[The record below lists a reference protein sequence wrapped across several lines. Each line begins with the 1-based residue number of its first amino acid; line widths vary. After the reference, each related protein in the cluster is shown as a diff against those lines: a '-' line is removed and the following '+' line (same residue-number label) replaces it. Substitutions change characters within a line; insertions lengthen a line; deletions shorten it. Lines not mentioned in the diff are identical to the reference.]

1 MRPSLRLLDPL
12 STRNEP
18 IMQQDYERYV
28 VEDFEVWQLLYIRQ
42 VQQLQKSASV
52 TYLEGLKTIDF
63 RADEIPRFKKVNEK
77 LQSLTQWE
85 LVVVPGLIPD
95 RTFFELLSNQK
106 FPATTWLRKK
116 SSLDYLEEPDMF
128 HDVFAHVPLLTDV
141 FFVKFLLG
149 LGQLGLTY
157 FNNAA
162 AVEWLTRI
170 YWFTVEFGL
179 IREQGQLK
187 IYGAGIL
194 SSLGETAHCL
204 SKEATRFE
212 FDLERIM
219 HLDFRKDV
227 FQEVYFIISSYE
239 QLYDVIPALTRKMNL
254 FFNKAN

>member
-1 MRPSLRLLDPL
+1 
-12 STRNEP
+12 
-18 IMQQDYERYV
+18 MQQDYERYE
-28 VEDFEVWQLLYIRQ
+28 VEDFEVWQLLFIRQ

-63 RADEIPRFKKVNEK
+63 RADKIPRFKKVNEK
-77 LQSLTQWE
+77 LQALTQWE

-95 RTFFELLSNQK
+95 RTFFELLFNQK

-162 AVEWLTRI
+162 ALEILTRI

-204 SKEATRFE
+204 SKGATRFE

-239 QLYDVIPALTRKMNL
+239 HLYDMIPVLTRKMNL
-254 FFNKAN
+254 FFDKAN

>member
-1 MRPSLRLLDPL
+1 
-12 STRNEP
+12 
-18 IMQQDYERYV
+18 MQQDYERYE

-42 VQQLQKSASV
+42 EQQLRKSASV

-63 RADEIPRFKKVNEK
+63 RANEIPRFKKVNEK
-77 LQSLTQWE
+77 LQLLTQWE

-95 RTFFELLSNQK
+95 RTFFGLLSNQK

-128 HDVFAHVPLLTDV
+128 HDVFGHVPLLTNV

-149 LGQLGLTY
+149 LSQLGLTY

-162 AVEWLTRI
+162 ALEILTRI

-204 SKEATRFE
+204 SKGATRFE

-239 QLYDVIPALTRKMNL
+239 HLYDMIPALTRKMNL
-254 FFNKAN
+254 FFDKAN

>member
-1 MRPSLRLLDPL
+1 
-12 STRNEP
+12 
-18 IMQQDYERYV
+18 MQQDYERYE
-28 VEDFEVWQLLYIRQ
+28 VEDFEVWKLLYIRQ
-42 VQQLQKSASV
+42 EQQLRKSASV

-63 RADEIPRFKKVNEK
+63 RANEIPRFKKVNEK

-95 RTFFELLSNQK
+95 RMFFGLLSNQK

-128 HDVFAHVPLLTDV
+128 HDVFAHVPLLTNV

-149 LGQLGLTY
+149 LSQLGLTY

-162 AVEWLTRI
+162 ALEILTRI

-194 SSLGETAHCL
+194 SSLEETAHCL
-204 SKEATRFE
+204 SKGATRFE

-239 QLYDVIPALTRKMNL
+239 HLYDMIPALTRKMNL
-254 FFNKAN
+254 FFDKAN

>member
-1 MRPSLRLLDPL
+1 MKPSLRLLDPL

-18 IMQQDYERYV
+18 IMQQEYERYEA
-28 VEDFEVWQLLYIRQ
+28 EDFEVWQLLYIRQ
-42 VQQLQKSASV
+42 VQQLQKSASE

-63 RADEIPRFKKVNEK
+63 CADEIPRFKKVNEK

-95 RTFFELLSNQK
+95 RTFFELLSHQK

-128 HDVFAHVPLLTDV
+128 HDVFAHVPLLTDA

-149 LGQLGLTY
+149 LSELGLTY
-157 FNNAA
+157 FNNPAA
-162 AVEWLTRI
+162 IEVITRI

-204 SKEATRFE
+204 SKEATRFD

-219 HLDFRKDV
+219 HLNFRKDV

-239 QLYDVIPALTRKMNL
+239 QLYDVIPELTRKMNL
-254 FFNKAN
+254 LFDKDN

>member
-1 MRPSLRLLDPL
+1 MKPLLRLLNPL
-12 STRNEP
+12 STRNES
-18 IMQQDYERYV
+18 IMQQEYERYSA
-28 VEDFEVWQLLYIRQ
+28 EDFEVWQLLYIRE
-42 VQQLQKSASV
+42 VQQLQKSASA
-52 TYLEGLKTIDF
+52 TYFEGLKTINF

-85 LVVVPGLIPD
+85 LVVITGLIPD
-95 RTFFELLSNQK
+95 RTFFELLSHQK
-106 FPATTWLRKK
+106 FPTTTWLRKK
-116 SSLDYLEEPDMF
+116 LSLDYLKEPDMF
-128 HDVFAHVPLLTDV
+128 HDEFAHVPLLSDA

-149 LGQLGLTY
+149 LSQLGLTY

-162 AVEWLTRI
+162 VAEVLTRI
-170 YWFTVEFGL
+170 YWFTVESIL

-204 SKEATRFE
+204 SKGATRFE

-219 HLDFRKDV
+219 HLNFRKDV

-239 QLYDVIPALTRKMNL
+239 HLYDMIPALTRKMNL
-254 FFNKAN
+254 FFDKAN

>member
-1 MRPSLRLLDPL
+1 
-12 STRNEP
+12 
-18 IMQQDYERYV
+18 
-28 VEDFEVWQLLYIRQ
+28 
-42 VQQLQKSASV
+42 
-52 TYLEGLKTIDF
+52 
-63 RADEIPRFKKVNEK
+63 
-77 LQSLTQWE
+77 
-85 LVVVPGLIPD
+85 
-95 RTFFELLSNQK
+95 
-106 FPATTWLRKK
+106 
-116 SSLDYLEEPDMF
+116 MF

-162 AVEWLTRI
+162 ALELLTRI

-179 IREQGQLK
+179 IREQRQLK

-204 SKEATRFE
+204 SEGATRFE

-227 FQEVYFIISSYE
+227 FQECYFIISSYE
-239 QLYDVIPALTRKMNL
+239 QLYDVIPVLTRKMNL
-254 FFNKAN
+254 LFFDKAN